1 MFHVHMPF
9 QPIFAAL
16 LENKE
21 LALPN
26 CFETW
31 KSGVRQ
37 RLVPSQTGQQIDWKS
52 LSINLGLSQNR
63 GAQKIHGKLCLELGN
78 QWELG
83 VPYFKTYPEL
93 KSQTML
99 P

>member
-63 GAQKIHGKLCLELGN
+63 GAQKIHGKIMFGIGKPMGTGGAL
-78 QWELG
+78 
-83 VPYFKTYPEL
+83 F
-93 KSQTML
+93 
-99 P
+99 